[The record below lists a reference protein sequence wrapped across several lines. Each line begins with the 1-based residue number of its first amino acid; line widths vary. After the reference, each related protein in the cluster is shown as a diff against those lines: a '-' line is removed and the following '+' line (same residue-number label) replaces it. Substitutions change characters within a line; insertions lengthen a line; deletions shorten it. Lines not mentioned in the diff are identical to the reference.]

1 MNFLYALTAPEGQ
14 GGGGF
19 AAFLPFI
26 LIMVVIYFLMI
37 RPQSKRQKE
46 KRQMLENIKKG
57 DRVITIG
64 GIHGSVAGIKN
75 NGKVVVLKVDKNI
88 NITVNKSAIAGL
100 AGKVT
105 EEDTQVEAQA

>member
-1 MNFLYALTAPEGQ
+1 LDFLFAFSAPEGQ

-26 LIMVVIYFLMI
+26 LIMAVIYFLMI

-46 KRQMLENIKKG
+46 KRQMLDNIKKG

-75 NGKVVVLKVDKNI
+75 NGKVVVLKVDKNM
-88 NITVNKSAIAGL
+88 NITVNKTAVAGL
-100 AGKVT
+100 AGNVT
-105 EEDTQVEAQA
+105 EEDTQIKA

>member
-1 MNFLYALTAPEGQ
+1 MDFLYALAAPEGQ
-14 GGGGF
+14 SGGGF
-19 AAFLPFI
+19 VAFLPFV
-26 LIMVVIYFLMI
+26 LIMAVIYFLMI

-75 NGKVVVLKVDKNI
+75 NGKVVVLKVDKNM
-88 NITVNKSAIAGL
+88 NITVNKSAVAGL
-100 AGKVT
+100 AGNVT
-105 EEDTQVEAQA
+105 EEDTQIKA

>member
-1 MNFLYALTAPEGQ
+1 MDFLFAFSAPGGQ

-46 KRQMLENIKKG
+46 KRKMLDNIKKG

-75 NGKVVVLKVDKNI
+75 NGKVVVLKVDKNM
-88 NITVNKSAIAGL
+88 NITVNKTAVAGL
-100 AGKVT
+100 AGNVT
-105 EEDTQVEAQA
+105 EEDTQVEA

>member
-1 MNFLYALTAPEGQ
+1 MDFLYALAAPEGQ
-14 GGGGF
+14 SGGGF
-19 AAFLPFI
+19 VAFLPFV
-26 LIMVVIYFLMI
+26 LIMAVIYFLMI

-75 NGKVVVLKVDKNI
+75 NGKVVVLKVDKDM
-88 NITVNKSAIAGL
+88 NITVNKSAVAGL
-100 AGKVT
+100 AGNVT
-105 EEDTQVEAQA
+105 EEDTQIKA

>member
-1 MNFLYALTAPEGQ
+1 LDFLYALAAPEGQ
-14 GGGGF
+14 SGGGF
-19 AAFLPFI
+19 VAFLPFV
-26 LIMVVIYFLMI
+26 LIMAVIYFLMI

-75 NGKVVVLKVDKNI
+75 NGKVVVLKVDKNM
-88 NITVNKSAIAGL
+88 NITVNKSAVAGL
-100 AGKVT
+100 AGNVT
-105 EEDTQVEAQA
+105 EEDTQIKA

>member
-1 MNFLYALTAPEGQ
+1 LDFLYALAAPEGQ
-14 GGGGF
+14 SGGGF
-19 AAFLPFI
+19 VAFLPFV
-26 LIMVVIYFLMI
+26 LIMAVIYFLMI

-75 NGKVVVLKVDKNI
+75 NGKVVVLKVDKDM
-88 NITVNKSAIAGL
+88 NITVNKSAVAGL
-100 AGKVT
+100 AGNVT
-105 EEDTQVEAQA
+105 EEDTQIKA

>member
-1 MNFLYALTAPEGQ
+1 MDFLFAFASPDGQ

-46 KRQMLENIKKG
+46 KRQMLDNIKKG

-75 NGKVVVLKVDKNI
+75 NGKVVVLKVDKNM
-88 NITVNKSAIAGL
+88 NITVNKTAVAGL
-100 AGKVT
+100 AGNVT
-105 EEDTQVEAQA
+105 EEDTQIKA

>member
-1 MNFLYALTAPEGQ
+1 MDFLFAFSAPEGQ

-26 LIMVVIYFLMI
+26 PIMAVIYFLMI

-46 KRQMLENIKKG
+46 KRQMLDNIKKG

-75 NGKVVVLKVDKNI
+75 NGKVVVLKVDKNM
-88 NITVNKSAIAGL
+88 NITVNKTAVAGL
-100 AGKVT
+100 AGNVT
-105 EEDTQVEAQA
+105 EEDTQVEA